1 METAKKNYK
10 PKVDPALNQEVHLK
24 LLKDKPH
31 IGESTNGKYFLYS
44 VEDIADGTEKSF
56 FAPEYVHDAIQR
68 NNLKSGS
75 EFKIKK
81 IADQDTNTKKTVTRL
96 ELALVA
102 SNGSNGNGTHKA
114 EEPDSLK
121 AIMLQCVK
129 DSVEIVNSV
138 KEVPF
143 QTCDIRS
150 IAATLFIGRTKQF
163 A

>member
-1 METAKKNYK
+1 MEKKNYR
-10 PKVDPALNQEVHLK
+10 PKVDPELNQEVHLK

-44 VEDIADGTEKSF
+44 VSDLTNGGEEKSF
-56 FAPEYVHDAIQR
+56 FAPDHIHELIQS
-68 NNLKSGS
+68 NKLTKGS
-75 EFKIKK
+75 EFKLKK
-81 IADQDTNTKKTVTRL
+81 IAQSDNDNGKQTTRL
-96 ELALVA
+96 ELALIA
-102 SNGSNGNGTHKA
+102 TSGSNGNGQYKP
-114 EEPDSLK
+114 EQSDSLK
-121 AIMLQCVK
+121 DIMLQCVK
-129 DSVEIVNSV
+129 DSVEIVNAV